1 MASSSQ
7 DDEKKPESS
16 HPEKGRGMKHEILY
30 DSQFDDGFKVPPEL
44 LSIVLRLHLLEK
56 WMLEQKTAHM

>member
-1 MASSSQ
+1 LASSSQ

-30 DSQFDDGFKVPPEL
+30 DSQFDDGFKVPPEHR
-44 LSIVLRLHLLEK
+44 SSSASPGKVD
-56 WMLEQKTAHM
+56 A